1 MGNDEEKLKVKQLPE
16 SERKELL
23 AEMEKAG
30 LRGVKEEYKVITAKA
45 AIEKWKAGQ
54 TTGDNSDENEQSG
67 ENNESSENTENVNND
82 TENVNKTAEN
92 VNNNTKT
99 DKKEQKPLICHIC
112 RGEVY
117 DGVCSKCGFTLKRA

>member
-54 TTGDNSDENEQSG
+54 ATGDSSNKGEQSG
-67 ENNESSENTENVNND
+67 KNEESSKNTENVIKNTENVNE
-82 TENVNKTAEN
+82 TVEN
-92 VNNNTKT
+92 VNNNTKI

-117 DGVCSKCGFTLKRA
+117 DGVCSKCGYTLKRV